1 MKKKIY
7 IESIH
12 WDNILALPCVRGL
25 GKRSDDEIVV
35 KVKVAKGSYIYA
47 AIGDALVEDE
57 TGNWHV
63 EKEGGQQ

>member
-25 GKRSDDEIVV
+25 GKRSDDDIVV

-47 AIGDALVEDE
+47 AIGDALVED
-57 TGNWHV
+57 TG
-63 EKEGGQQ
+63 KEVTL